1 MGTHTVSKLLIYPV
15 LALGLWG
22 VAPMAGASPM
32 PMPGDSPSSAYLGV
46 MVDNVSP
53 EKAAAMHLKTG
64 GAAIAGVDQD
74 GPGYRA
80 GLKTGDIVTAFNGK
94 AVDGP
99 DQLASLIHSSTP
111 GATAIMSI
119 LRDGQS
125 KEVKVTLGDW
135 KQMAGMP
142 RPPTPPAGS
151 MGFVPPAPPMPPRM
165 YPDFEVPSFTQLSAR
180 HGVIVEPLSP
190 QLCEFFGVPQNK
202 GVLVRSVEKGSLGAA
217 AGLKAGDVIVRVN
230 NETIHD
236 LADWRRALRTRSGK
250 VTLAIIRDKKE
261 QTLEMNLPANSS
273 ELKNE
278 NWDAFDQDMQAS
290 PEEKEDLDPEF
301 GINAQEI
308 KTLGQLNPE
317 QLDEIERQAE
327 AATEAAGPAMKKQVE
342 EMRKQTQEMRKQAE
356 SAATTMTPEMKK
368 QAEEMRKQVKEL
380 HKQAEQMRKDVE
392 KMTPEMARTAREM
405 ADAMKPTAKELSDMA
420 RDMAQEWKDM
430 EPEFQQQMQQLQKE
444 LDKQKHEWQEILR
457 GSDSR

>member
-1 MGTHTVSKLLIYPV
+1 MGTDTVSRLLIYPV
-15 LALGLWG
+15 LVLGLS
-22 VAPMAGASPM
+22 VAPMAGASPA

-53 EKAAAMHLKTG
+53 EKAAALHLKTG

-80 GLKTGDIVTAFNGK
+80 GLKTGDIVTSFNGK

-99 DQLASLIHSSTP
+99 DQLASLIRSSTP

-250 VTLAIIRDKKE
+250 VTLAVIRDKKE
-261 QTLEMNLPANSS
+261 QTVEMNLPANSS

-278 NWDAFDQDMQAS
+278 NWDAFDQDLQAS
-290 PEEKEDLDPEF
+290 AEEKEDVDPEF
-301 GINAQEI
+301 GINTQEI
-308 KTLGQLNPE
+308 KTLAQLNPE

-327 AATEAAGPAMKKQVE
+327 AATEAAGPAMKKQ
-342 EMRKQTQEMRKQAE
+342 AE
-356 SAATTMTPEMKK
+356 EMKK

-392 KMTPEMARTAREM
+392 KMTPEMARAAREM
-405 ADAMKPTAKELSDMA
+405 ADTMKPTAKELSDMA
-420 RDMAQEWKDM
+420 RDMAQQWKDM
-430 EPEFQQQMQQLQKE
+430 QPEFQQQMQQLKKE
-444 LDKQKHEWQEILR
+444 LEQQKREWQEIFK
-457 GSDSR
+457 GGDSRLQM